1 VQLIVFLVEV
11 ILIFFYLQWEELGQ
25 LIEPS
30 NEQYSSYYSTDI
42 IGNDIL
48 KFSISMKE
56 KDKLAVL
63 KKSELIN
70 EVIKYIPKI
79 DVMSEIFRNGIE
91 DESDFKD
98 NFIEYMESLHFK
110 YLGEEITIEEFQE
123 LIKNPKNIH
132 CLD

>member
-56 KDKLAVL
+56 KDKLAIL

-123 LIKNPKNIH
+123 LVKNPRDIH
-132 CLD
+132 SLD

>member
-1 VQLIVFLVEV
+1 MQLIVFLVEV

>member
-1 VQLIVFLVEV
+1 MQLIVFLVEV

-123 LIKNPKNIH
+123 LVKNPRDIH
-132 CLD
+132 SLD

>member
-1 VQLIVFLVEV
+1 MQLIVFLVEV

-48 KFSISMKE
+48 EFSVSMKE
-56 KDKLAVL
+56 KEKIAVL

-70 EVIKYIPKI
+70 EIVSYVPKI
-79 DVMSEIFRNGIE
+79 DIMSEILKNGIE

-98 NFIEYMESLHFK
+98 DFISYMESLHFQ
-110 YLGEEITIEEFQE
+110 YIGEEISIEEFQE

-132 CLD
+132 